1 VNPLAERSIGTI
13 TVLEPQGR
21 LVLGENPSDSL
32 LRDRMATLLQQGRRH
47 FAIDLVHVSHVD
59 TSGLTTLVGA
69 YIAVRKQ
76 NGRIVLLNAAAR
88 VRELLAVTRL
98 NTLFEVVENEDQLRE
113 SFAATPP
120 SRP

>member
-1 VNPLAERSIGTI
+1 MNPLVERSIGTI

-21 LVLGENPSDSL
+21 LVLGENPSDSV
-32 LRDRMATLLQQGRRH
+32 LRDRMATLLQQGRRQ

-76 NGRIVLLNAAAR
+76 DGRIVLLNAATR
-88 VRELLAVTRL
+88 IRELLAVTRL
-98 NTLFEVVENEDQLRE
+98 NTLFEVFETDDQVRE

>member
-1 VNPLAERSIGTI
+1 MNPLVERSIGTI

-21 LVLGENPSDSL
+21 LVLGENPSDSV
-32 LRDRMATLLQQGRRH
+32 LRDRIATLLQEGRKD

-69 YIAVRKQ
+69 YIGVRKQ
-76 NGRIVLLNAAAR
+76 NGRIVLLHAKTR

-98 NTLFEVVENEDQLRE
+98 NTLFDVFETEDQVRE
-113 SFAATPP
+113 TFATTPP

>member
-1 VNPLAERSIGTI
+1 VNPLVERSIGTI

-21 LVLGENPSDSL
+21 LVLGENPSDSV
-32 LRDRMATLLQQGRRH
+32 LRDRIAALLQEGRRQ
-47 FAIDLVHVSHVD
+47 FAIDLVRVSHID

-69 YIAVRKQ
+69 YIGVQKQ

>member
-1 VNPLAERSIGTI
+1 MNPLVERSLGTI

-21 LVLGENPSDSL
+21 LVLGENPSDSV
-32 LRDRMATLLQQGRRH
+32 LRDRIAALLQEGRRD
-47 FAIDLVHVSHVD
+47 FVIDLVHVSHVD

-69 YIAVRKQ
+69 YISIQKL
-76 NGRIVLLNAAAR
+76 NGRIVLLHAAAR

-98 NTLFEVVENEDQLRE
+98 NTLFEVCETEDQVRDR
-113 SFAATPP
+113 FGVTPP